1 MIPVLIL
8 ASLKIGAF
16 VTGGQVLPE
25 GEINMDYVKSNLLQY
40 LVGSMVLAITAAVV
54 LGGATY
60 LLLKKRQK

>member
-1 MIPVLIL
+1 
-8 ASLKIGAF
+8 
-16 VTGGQVLPE
+16 LPE
-25 GEINMDYVKSNLLQY
+25 GEINMDYVKSHLLQY